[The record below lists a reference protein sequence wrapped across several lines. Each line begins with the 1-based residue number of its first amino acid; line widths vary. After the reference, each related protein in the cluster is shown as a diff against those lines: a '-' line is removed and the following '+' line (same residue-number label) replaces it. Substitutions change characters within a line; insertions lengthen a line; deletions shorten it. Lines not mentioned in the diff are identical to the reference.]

1 MAKTLLLFGATGR
14 TGMIVAQEARLHGY
28 DIIAPSH
35 AERELDDF
43 DALGE
48 YVRAQKCDLVIN
60 CAAISDVERCGQE
73 PVLAHKI
80 NAMAPAAMAL
90 ACRHTGARFIHLS
103 TDYVLDGRKAGLKDE
118 STKCHPV
125 NLYAGSK
132 DEGEAQVMEAWDESI
147 ICRVSWVCGN
157 PAKPSFV
164 EANCMRALAGEK
176 LAAVADKYSMPT
188 HARDI
193 ARVCFALA
201 EHSEARGIVHLCSR
215 GETPLSW
222 WDCATLALE
231 ALVEQGALEKQPDI
245 EQQRL
250 EDFLIDR
257 DERPRHTAMR
267 CAKLANWGIETM
279 NPREAISLAV
289 RNYLDAVR

>member
-1 MAKTLLLFGATGR
+1 
-14 TGMIVAQEARLHGY
+14 MIVADEARAQGY

-43 DALGE
+43 EALEE
-48 YVRAQKCDLVIN
+48 YVRSQPCDLVIN
-60 CAAISDVERCGQE
+60 CAAISDVERCGQD

-118 STKCHPV
+118 STKCRPV

-132 DEGEAQVMEAWDESI
+132 DEGEAQVMEACADAI

-157 PAKPSFV
+157 PAKPSFI
-164 EANCMRALAGEK
+164 EANCARALSGDT
-176 LAAVADKYSMPT
+176 LAAVSDKYSMPT

-193 ARVCFALA
+193 ARVCLALA
-201 EHSEARGIVHLCSR
+201 EHSEARGIVHLCSQNDY
-215 GETPLSW
+215 PLSW
-222 WDCATLALE
+222 WDCATIAME
-231 ALVEQGALEKQPDI
+231 AMLEQGALEKLPDI
-245 EQQRL
+245 AQQRL
-250 EDFLIDR
+250 EDFLVNR

-279 NPREAISLAV
+279 TARDAISTAV
-289 RNYLDAVR
+289 RDYLSSLTAHAAE

>member
-1 MAKTLLLFGATGR
+1 
-14 TGMIVAQEARLHGY
+14 MIVAQEARQQGY

-35 AERELDDF
+35 AERDLGDF

-48 YVRAQKCDLVIN
+48 YVRAQSCDLVIN
-60 CAAISDVERCGQE
+60 CAAISDVERCGQD

-118 STKCHPV
+118 STKCRPV

-132 DEGEAQVMEAWDESI
+132 DEGEAQVMEAWDEAI

-164 EANCMRALAGEK
+164 EANCARALAGEE
-176 LAAVADKYSMPT
+176 LAAVSDKYSMPT

-193 ARVCFALA
+193 ARVCLQLA
-201 EHSEARGIVHLCSR
+201 EHPEARGIIHLCSQHDS
-215 GETPLSW
+215 PLSW
-222 WDCATLALE
+222 WDCATMTME
-231 ALVEQGALEKQPDI
+231 TMVEQGALEKQVSVT
-245 EQQRL
+245 QQRL
-250 EDFLIDR
+250 EDFLIGR

-267 CAKLANWGIETM
+267 CSKLANWGIKTLSA
-279 NPREAISLAV
+279 REAIGTAV
-289 RNYLDAVR
+289 SDYLGTRA